1 VIRTILQCTLVRIS
15 DRPGIIGYTGGA
27 QNSAG
32 GGPTVRVIRSRCPR
46 RDGSGGPAVGTA
58 AGELPEA
65 FTAAGDAALLVKQE
79 AGKAGLV
86 EA

>member
-1 VIRTILQCTLVRIS
+1 M
-15 DRPGIIGYTGGA
+15 P
-27 QNSAG
+27 
-32 GGPTVRVIRSRCPR
+32 

>member
-1 VIRTILQCTLVRIS
+1 MRLVAP
-15 DRPGIIGYTGGA
+15 RPSVGSFNAA
-27 QNSAG
+27 QQVPLPVHGRARRAAPAVAG
-32 GGPTVRVIRSRCPR
+32 HRRCR

>member
-1 VIRTILQCTLVRIS
+1 MPRRGA
-15 DRPGIIGYTGGA
+15 RPGTQGSTA
-27 QNSAG
+27 AVAG
-32 GGPTVRVIRSRCPR
+32 HRRCR